1 MHGVHDLGSPTS
13 HGNTPKPTI
22 PYDAKFFIAQS
33 ANKWVLRVIASLRL
47 PPRTP
52 SRKLVDLFQGKFSRV
67 TVPPEAWLHHK
78 QPLSEWLDV

>member
-1 MHGVHDLGSPTS
+1 MRGMHDLGSPTS

-52 SRKLVDLFQGKFSRV
+52 SRKLVDLLLRKIFQGHSAPRGLAASQAA
-67 TVPPEAWLHHK
+67 TV
-78 QPLSEWLDV
+78 